1 MESGGGGRD
10 LEDDE
15 RSFFSGSFQSKS
27 ELLSINVEVALIRI
41 SVSLLHMSIL
51 QTGRSLAYLLLFPQ
65 A

>member
-1 MESGGGGRD
+1 MESGGGDRD